1 MSDDIGIILDY
12 ILSLGDEGELPKMQ
26 ADKGG
31 SGDFAYEAA
40 LRLRYPSLP
49 EDWDECVEAIM
60 RKRNG

>member
-1 MSDDIGIILDY
+1 MRDDIEIILAY

-40 LRLRYPSLP
+40 LRLR
-49 EDWDECVEAIM
+49 EDLD
-60 RKRNG
+60 G

>member
-1 MSDDIGIILDY
+1 MSNDIDIILTY
-12 ILSLGDEGELPKMQ
+12 VLSLGDEGELPKMQ
-26 ADKGG
+26 ADKRG